1 MKRKIAGTFLLA
13 GLVMSM
19 AVPVHAETYSGD
31 PNWGVTF
38 TGDNKM
44 ESNFSLSDI
53 NDLASGMQPGDN
65 TVITLKVRNDNGT
78 AVDWYMR
85 NEVLS
90 SLEDGSQKNA
100 KGGAYTYRLVYTD
113 KSGTPTELYNSDT
126 VGGDAGTNNEE
137 IVNRMGGLRSATS
150 SLKEF
155 FYLDTLSNGE
165 GGYITLEVALDGEA
179 EGNAFQ
185 QTLAD
190 LNMDF
195 AVELRSN
202 PPGDRRSR
210 RDEEP
215 GTNPPPA
222 SNVAGT
228 GVVQTNDDNPIIL
241 YSALL
246 VICGIMLL
254 TFCIW
259 NWRAYRKRREEA

>member
-165 GGYITLEVALDGEA
+165 GGYITLEVALDGE
-179 EGNAFQ
+179 
-185 QTLAD
+185 TLVNNYQNTYAK
-190 LNMDF
+190 LQMDF
-195 AVELRSN
+195 ATELVSGGGSTTPGN
-202 PPGDRRSR
+202 PESLRPDRNAVKTGDETEIMRY
-210 RDEEP
+210 
-215 GTNPPPA
+215 
-222 SNVAGT
+222 
-228 GVVQTNDDNPIIL
+228 IIL
-241 YSALL
+241 MFGSGLL
-246 VICGIMLL
+246 LLIGGMLL
-254 TFCIW
+254 LSG
-259 NWRAYRKRREEA
+259 RQEEETAETGGER

>member
-13 GLVMSM
+13 GLVMSL

-53 NDLASGMQPGDN
+53 NDLASGMQPGDR
-65 TVITLKVRNDNGT
+65 TVINLKVRNDNGT
-78 AVDWYMR
+78 PVDWYMR

-100 KGGAYTYRLVYTD
+100 TGGAYTYRLAYTD
-113 KSGTPTELYNSDT
+113 RSGAVTELYNSDT

-155 FYLDTLSNGE
+155 FYLDTLSRGE
-165 GGYITLEVALDGEA
+165 GGYVTLEVALDGEA

-185 QTLAD
+185 QTMAD

-195 AVELRSN
+195 AVELRPN
-202 PPGDRRSR
+202 PPGNRRSR
-210 RDEEP
+210 GGEEP
-215 GTNPPPA
+215 GTTPPA

-246 VICGIMLL
+246 VICGLL
-254 TFCIW
+254 LLIFCIW
-259 NWRAYRKRREEA
+259 TWRKRREEA